1 MPSSV
6 KQAVAHYD
14 FTRANLANI
23 MQVADDVY
31 QSTRPASASIAAMA
45 ALPSAP
51 NPHNDLSN
59 QEVLNQA
66 FTMADSP
73 EAASAQI
80 ASLAAQVA
88 AMQKKFSRGNG
99 RGGRGQ
105 GRGGNRGGGQQP
117 QYNAANPRH
126 KSPRHP
132 DLPPFGACKRHWQ
145 FGKSSFVCLEPETC
159 PWKRFIAPK
168 PQTN

>member
-14 FTRANLANI
+14 FTRNNLANI

-31 QSTRPASASIAAMA
+31 QSTRPTPSVAAIA

-51 NPHNDLSN
+51 NPNSDLSHK
-59 QEVLNQA
+59 EVLNQA
-66 FTMADSP
+66 FALPNGDDP
-73 EAASAQI
+73 SAQI

-88 AMQKKFSRGNG
+88 AMQKKFSKGNG
-99 RGGRGQ
+99 RGGSNQ
-105 GRGGNRGGGQQP
+105 GRGGNRGGGNQTP
-117 QYNAANPRH
+117 RYSASNPRH

-145 FGKSSFVCLEPETC
+145 FGKSSFVCLEPTTC
-159 PWKRFIAPK
+159 PWKNFIAPK
-168 PQTN
+168 PQN